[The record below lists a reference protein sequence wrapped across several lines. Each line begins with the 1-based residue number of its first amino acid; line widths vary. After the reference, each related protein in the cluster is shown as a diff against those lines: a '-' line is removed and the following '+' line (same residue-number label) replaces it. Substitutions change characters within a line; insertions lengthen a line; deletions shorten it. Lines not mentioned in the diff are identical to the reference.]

1 MPVKP
6 LELHPGAEEDYL
18 NSLAWYRD
26 RNFTTPARF
35 DNALWHVIHAVEVA
49 PERWP
54 VYPSHFRRYTLHQ
67 FPFSLVYRVEPSR
80 TFVLAVAHGKRRP
93 GYWLERA

>member
-1 MPVKP
+1 MEFKP

-18 NSLAWYRD
+18 HSLAWYRE
-26 RNFTTPARF
+26 RNFSAAEKF
-35 DNALWHVIHAVEVA
+35 DNAFWHAIHAVEDA

-54 VYPSHFRRYTLHQ
+54 VYFSDFRRYTLHQ

-80 TFVLAVAHGKRRP
+80 VFLLAVAHGRRRP
-93 GYWLERA
+93 GYWMDRA

>member
-18 NSLAWYRD
+18 SSLAWYRN
-26 RNFTTPARF
+26 RNFSTAEKF
-35 DNALWHVIHAVEVA
+35 DDAFWRAIHAVEDA

-54 VYPSHFRRYTLHQ
+54 VYFSDFRRYTLHQ

-93 GYWLERA
+93 GYWLDRA

>member
-6 LELHPGAEEDYL
+6 LELHPEAEADYL

-26 RNFTTPARF
+26 RNFSTAERF
-35 DNALWHVIHAVEVA
+35 EDAFWHAIRAVEEA

-54 VYPSHFRRYTLHQ
+54 VYFSHFRRYTLHQ
-67 FPFSLVYRVEPSR
+67 FPFSLVYRVEHSR
-80 TFVLAVAHGKRRP
+80 VFVLAVAHGRRRP
-93 GYWLERA
+93 GYWKDRA

>member
-18 NSLAWYRD
+18 NTLAWYCD
-26 RNFTTPARF
+26 RNFSTAKKF
-35 DNALWHVIHAVEVA
+35 EDAFWLAIHAVEDA

-54 VYPSHFRRYTLHQ
+54 VYFSDFRRYTLHQ
-67 FPFSLVYRVEPSR
+67 FPFSLVYRIEPSR
-80 TFVLAVAHGKRRP
+80 TFVIAVAHGRRRP
-93 GYWLERA
+93 GYWMGRA

>member
-1 MPVKP
+1 MQVKP

-26 RNFTTPARF
+26 RNFSAAEKF
-35 DNALWHVIHAVEVA
+35 DDAFWLAIHAVEDA

-54 VYPSHFRRYTLHQ
+54 VYFSHFRRYTLRR
-67 FPFSLVYRVEPSR
+67 FPFSLVYRVETAR
-80 TFVLAVAHGKRRP
+80 TFVLAVAHGRRRP
-93 GYWLERA
+93 GYWMERA

>member
-1 MPVKP
+1 MRAKP
-6 LELHPGAEEDYL
+6 LDLHPGAEEDYL

-26 RNFTTPARF
+26 RSFSTAVKF
-35 DNALWHVIHAVEVA
+35 EDAFWQAVHAVEDA

-54 VYPSHFRRYTLHQ
+54 VYFSDFRRYTLHQ

-80 TFVLAVAHGKRRP
+80 VFVLAVVHGRRRP
-93 GYWLERA
+93 GYWKDRS